1 MRSLARAL
9 AAAIAITA
17 LAACAAQLPPPSVTF
32 DNVQRLRET
41 NTPALA
47 LGAFTR
53 APELSA
59 RQDQS
64 IQIRADSLQPPSG
77 GTFSAYLGSV
87 IQAEL
92 TGAGKLDPASPFVLS
107 GELTRS
113 EVSTMESQSRGAVG
127 ARFRLTRAGAVVFEK
142 EITVAEDWPSSYWGV
157 EAIPEAMN
165 HYTGMYPK
173 LFGALLADPDFQ
185 AATR

>member
-1 MRSLARAL
+1 MKTFGRAF
-9 AAAIAITA
+9 AAAIALSA

-32 DNVQRLRET
+32 ENVQRLRET

-53 APELSA
+53 GSELSA

-64 IQIRADSLQPPSG
+64 IQIRAESLQPPSG
-77 GTFSAYLGSV
+77 DTFSAYLGSV
-87 IQAEL
+87 IEVEL
-92 TGAGKLDPASPFVLS
+92 TGAGRFDPASPFVLS

-113 EVSTMESQSRGAVG
+113 EVSTMEAQSRGAVA
-127 ARFRLTRAGAVVFEK
+127 ARFRLVRAGALVFEK
-142 EITVAEDWPSSYWGV
+142 EISVAEDWPSSYWGV

-165 HYTGMYPK
+165 HYTGLYPK
-173 LFGALLADPDFQ
+173 LFGALLADAEFQ